1 MKTGCHPSL
10 FIFQYG
16 GTRKEQREKKRAKG
30 GNKGGNKGKKDFDTR
45 GSPISSFS
53 NLKAERKTKGEN
65 KG

>member
-1 MKTGCHPSL
+1 MGAQGKNKG
-10 FIFQYG
+10 
-16 GTRKEQREKKRAKG
+16 RKKRAKG